1 MAIIDKIVIVGGGTA
16 GWMTAAT
23 LIKHYPNKD
32 ITLIE
37 SADVPTVGVGEST
50 IGGINDWLNSLGINE
65 DDWMKACDASLKLS
79 IKFTDWA
86 GKGSG
91 GFHYPFGE
99 AWTVGTSHGINDWYI
114 KKAWY
119 PATPVTDFCDS
130 FYPQMAMVHQNK
142 VIKNENDELPGWR
155 YDRDVAYHFD
165 AAKFGLWLRESYC
178 KPRGV
183 KHIVGTINED
193 IATDANGIQYVELT
207 TGEKITADLYIDCT
221 GWKSLL
227 LGKALNVPFVSY
239 SDFLPNN
246 SAWATRLPYTDKVNE
261 LEGYTNCT
269 AIDNGWVWNIPLWSR
284 IGTGYVYSDKYISK
298 EDALEEFKNYL
309 RTDRQVKVDPAV
321 VDSLEYRAI
330 SMRVG
335 IHEELFVKNVCAIG
349 LSAGF
354 IEPLE
359 SNGLFT
365 VHEFLHQLV
374 KTLSRRDIGRIDKL
388 GFNKTS
394 RGAFDAFAEFVG
406 MHYTL
411 SQRSDTKYWL
421 DAKERIGTITHEVGN
436 YKSYGT
442 DNAIFKRDYSSSFD
456 NSMGGLP
463 PIATGLNYFPVDLN
477 TISRTE
483 FRYKMKLTYI
493 HDVFDIWESN
503 KIHWKTIADNAPTLL
518 EYLTAKYDNSK

>member
-1 MAIIDKIVIVGGGTA
+1 MIVDSIVIVGGGTA

-23 LIKHYPNKD
+23 LVKHFPNKK

-37 SADVPTVGVGEST
+37 SADEPTVGVGEST
-50 IGGINDWLNSLGINE
+50 IGGINDWLNSLDINE

-91 GFHYPFGE
+91 SFHYPFGE
-99 AWTVGTSHGINDWYI
+99 SWTVGTAHGINDWYI

-119 PATPVTDFCDS
+119 PETPVSDFCDC
-130 FYPQMAMVHQNK
+130 FFPQMELVYQNK
-142 VIKNENDELPGWR
+142 VTKNEEGELPGWR

-165 AAKFGLWLRESYC
+165 AAKFGAWLREGYS

-183 KHIVGTINED
+183 QHIVGTIKENV
-193 IATDANGIQYVELT
+193 ATDKDGVQYLELT

-227 LGKALNVPFVSY
+227 LGKALGVPFISY
-239 SDFLPNN
+239 EHLLPNN
-246 SAWATRLPYTDKVNE
+246 SAWATRLPYTNKVDE

-269 AIDNGWVWNIPLWSR
+269 AISNGWVWNIPLWSR
-284 IGTGYVYSDKYISK
+284 IGTGYVFSDKYISK

-309 RTDRQVKVDPAV
+309 KTDREVKVDPAV
-321 VDSLEYRAI
+321 VESLEYRFI
-330 SMRVG
+330 KMRIG
-335 IHEELFVKNVCAIG
+335 IHEELFHKNVCAIG

-374 KTLSRRDIGRIDKL
+374 KTLGRRDIGMIDKM

-394 RGAFDAFAEFVG
+394 TGAYDSFAEFVS

-411 SQRSDTKYWL
+411 SQRNDTQYWL
-421 DAKERIGTITHEVGN
+421 DARERLGGRSKEIGI
-436 YKSYGT
+436 YKSYGI
-442 DNAIFKRDYSSSFD
+442 DNAIFKRDFSSAFD
-456 NSMGGLP
+456 GTMGGLP
-463 PIATGLNYFPVDLN
+463 MIATGLNYFPVDLN
-477 TISRTE
+477 TIRRTE
-483 FRYKMKLTYI
+483 FKHGINLSFVN
-493 HDVFDIWESN
+493 DSFEIWESN
-503 KIHWKTIADNAPTLL
+503 KVYWKSVADKSPTIL
-518 EYLTAKYDNSK
+518 EYLESKYDNSK